1 MIQRLLKVRSK
12 RGQRGITTVEMVVAT
27 PLLVLLML
35 GAVDFGRV
43 MYAGM
48 TAANAARAGA
58 GYGAQTDGTAAHYD
72 GMISSALG
80 DATNLSIDAYN
91 LEHVVV
97 TPRRFCRCV
106 GGSGEVDCINHG
118 CAEAPE
124 VYVEVTAVR
133 DFHTVVPYPLIPN
146 SLQLSRTAIIRVR

>member
-1 MIQRLLKVRSK
+1 
-12 RGQRGITTVEMVVAT
+12 
-27 PLLVLLML
+27 
-35 GAVDFGRV
+35 
-43 MYAGM
+43 M
-48 TAANAARAGA
+48 TA
-58 GYGAQTDGTAAHYD
+58 
-72 GMISSALG
+72 SALG

-91 LEHVVV
+91 MEHVAV

-106 GGSGEVDCINHG
+106 GGSGEVNCVNHG

-146 SLQLSRTAIIRVR
+146 SVQLSRTAIIRVR